1 MNKSVTKLWGREFNI
16 VKDGLSE
23 DQVVSFV
30 DELVN
35 THEMLIQRQEHISV
49 LTKLAERTVTEAEN
63 IAEEIKREAT
73 DRAKAEASKTIAE
86 AEDRAKTE
94 ASKIIAEAE
103 DRAQQITEEKQAEVM
118 AIATKQ
124 AEAIKA
130 KAEHEAKLL
139 LDDQRR
145 RTKSELSNF
154 VHQLYNQLLSEL
166 ESLKQQVVALGA
178 EFEHKLSQPA
188 EETSAVT
195 KKGNGSHDEFM
206 ELIRTIDQ
214 TNTGEPEWELE
225 ILPPTDIMKMMG
237 VVTYLDQL
245 PEVERTEIIPRTDMP
260 SIIVFLREPISLV
273 DVLRTL
279 PEVAQVKED
288 ATDTAGANGKP
299 RKLQIVL
306 SGETVPQEGK

>member
-1 MNKSVTKLWGREFNI
+1 MSKNVTKLWGREFNI

-30 DELVN
+30 DELVS
-35 THEMLIQRQEHISV
+35 THEMLIQRQEHLSV

-63 IAEEIKREAT
+63 LSEEIKREAT
-73 DRAKAEASKTIAE
+73 DRAKAEASKIIAE
-86 AEDRAKTE
+86 AEDRAKAEASRIITE
-94 ASKIIAEAE
+94 AEA
-103 DRAQQITEEKQAEVM
+103 RAQQIVEEKQAEAM
-118 AIATKQ
+118 AIATEH

-130 KAEHEAKLL
+130 KAKHEAELL
-139 LDDQRR
+139 LGDQRKR
-145 RTKSELSNF
+145 VKSELSNF

-166 ESLKQQVVALGA
+166 ESLKQQVVALEA
-178 EFEHKLSQPA
+178 ESEHKLSQSA
-188 EETSAVT
+188 EETSIVT
-195 KKGNGSHDEFM
+195 KEGDGSHDEFM
-206 ELIRTIDQ
+206 ELIQTIDQ
-214 TNTGEPEWELE
+214 TNTDEPEWELE

-260 SIIVFLREPISLV
+260 SIMVFLREPISLA
-273 DVLRTL
+273 DMLRTL

-299 RKLQIVL
+299 RKVQIVL
-306 SGETVPQEGK
+306 AGETVPQEGK